1 MIHQYSACTQC
12 PRNCKAD
19 RTAHQ
24 ACFCGEPDDIRA
36 ATACL
41 HFGEEPPITVHNGS
55 GTIFITGC
63 NLRCAFCQNYQISQ
77 YGMGSPLT
85 PSTFADLCLRLQ
97 SIGAENINIV
107 TGSHH
112 IPAIA
117 EGLRLAKDQ
126 GLTIPVCWNSSAYET
141 IESLELLRGL
151 VDIWLPD
158 LKTLNPMISQSVFKA
173 PDYPQVA
180 KKAIRWMIQNT
191 PARFIDVAAPQSSAS
206 GTSAATVGTETKE
219 KMLSGVIIRHLVL
232 PGRLNDTK
240 LVLDWLK
247 QHADRD
253 DDHCACI
260 SLMSQYCPVTIDT
273 DKLQEAGITVSQEK
287 LAAREQSL
295 TCFNNRLLNQAEFGD
310 IQELIASY
318 DFQYLFYQE
327 LEEDTEWLPD
337 FTRQQ
342 PFSYAL
348 AKPVWH
354 WKYGDIF
361 EPNTVKDS
369 N

>member
-1 MIHQYSACTQC
+1 MPETGSDLNELYTSCTQC

-19 RTAHQ
+19 RTAG
-24 ACFCGEPDDIRA
+24 APSFCGEPAAIRA
-36 ATACL
+36 AVACL

-77 YGMGSPLT
+77 YGMGAALT
-85 PSTFADLCLRLQ
+85 PTAFADLCLRLQ
-97 SIGAENINIV
+97 TIGAENINIV

-117 EGLRLAKDQ
+117 EGLRLAKDR

-191 PARFIDVAAPQSSAS
+191 PERFVDVN
-206 GTSAATVGTETKE
+206 GKE

-247 QHADRD
+247 QHADRS

-260 SLMSQYCPVTIDT
+260 SLMSQYTPVTVDT
-273 DKLQEAGITVSQEK
+273 AKLQEAGIAVSPEK
-287 LAAREQSL
+287 LASREQSL
-295 TCFNNRLLNQAEFGD
+295 TSFNNRLLNQSEFAD
-310 IQELIASY
+310 IQDLIAGY

-342 PFSYAL
+342 PFSYEL

-354 WKYGDIF
+354 WKFGDL
-361 EPNTVKDS
+361 
-369 N
+369 